1 MYQTNT
7 GLKFEFA
14 ITVKR
19 GLALVVILLLKS
31 THICSSL
38 DGNKAKQSK
47 AKQSKQAS
55 KQASKQHLQ
64 EKRRREGREMGLQT
78 LGSACLLLE
87 IRWQKGRQADEM

>member
-38 DGNKAKQSK
+38 DGNKAKAKQSK
-47 AKQSKQAS
+47 AKQA
-55 KQASKQHLQ
+55 AFARE
-64 EKRRREGREMGLQT
+64 EKKRGEREMGLKFA
-78 LGSACLLLE
+78 G
-87 IRWQKGRQADEM
+87 RKGGRQMKCEHAHIVCPAHLFSCYI

>member
-1 MYQTNT
+1 
-7 GLKFEFA
+7 LKFEFA

-38 DGNKAKQSK
+38 DGNKAK
-47 AKQSKQAS
+47 AKQS

-64 EKRRREGREMGLQT
+64 EKRRREGRE
-78 LGSACLLLE
+78 
-87 IRWQKGRQADEM
+87 RWA